1 VEPVAFVLDLALA
14 VLAALAG
21 GVVAQ
26 RLGQPVLLGYL
37 LAGVALGPFTPGPTV
52 DPHAVEALAEIG
64 VAFLMFAVGAEV
76 SLDELRRLGRV
87 TGLGGALQ
95 IGATMALGPLLA
107 PALGL
112 SFGEGVFLGALLALS
127 STVVAVT
134 VLMGRGELQA
144 LHGRVALGL
153 LVTQDLAVVPMV
165 VALPVLTA
173 PGGLLTGG
181 LGGLGAPA
189 GGGGAALA
197 ALAPLG
203 VVALKAGAILAGA
216 YLVGTRAVPW
226 LLGRVAGTRTRE
238 LFLLAVVGLTLGT
251 ALLTHAAGL
260 SLAFGA
266 FLAGLVAGDS
276 EYRAQVV
283 AEVLPLRDLFASLFF
298 VSVGLL
304 IDPRALVASAG
315 AVALLVGAVVVGKTA
330 IVVSVVRLLGLP
342 GPVALLAGLGL
353 AQVGEFSFVLARLG
367 VARGAVPPAVFELTL
382 ATALVT
388 IVLTPTL
395 LAAAPRVQR
404 VLQGVPGVGRHFA
417 PPLEPDPTLAGA
429 GLEAPGGPAPLRGH
443 TVICGYGR
451 VGRELAEALARRG
464 VRYLVVEYHPL
475 VVRELRAEGV
485 PVVYGDAA
493 QPAVLEHAYLE
504 GARVL
509 AALMP
514 DARAA
519 EAATRH
525 ARRLNP
531 RLDVVARARGARD
544 VERLRQAG
552 ASEVVQPEFEAG
564 VEVIR
569 HALRRYGVSGQELT
583 QVAASR
589 REAFYRRAAA
599 ARPEDGPA

>member
-1 VEPVAFVLDLALA
+1 
-14 VLAALAG
+14 
-21 GVVAQ
+21 
-26 RLGQPVLLGYL
+26 LGQPVLLGYL

-153 LVTQDLAVVPMV
+153 LVAQDLAVVPMV

-173 PGGLLTGG
+173 PGGLLAGG

-189 GGGGAALA
+189 GGGGAVLA

-203 VVALKAGAILAGA
+203 AVVLKAGAILAGA

-266 FLAGLVAGDS
+266 FLAGLVAGES

-367 VARGAVPPAVFELTL
+367 VERGAVPPAVFELTL

-417 PPLEPDPTLAGA
+417 PPLEPDPALAGA
-429 GLEAPGGPAPLRGH
+429 GPDAPGGPGVPAPLRGH

-493 QPAVLEHAYLE
+493 QPAVLEHAHLE

-544 VERLRQAG
+544 VERLRRAG

-569 HALRRYGVSGQELT
+569 HALRRYGVSGQELA